1 MLHFALQQLSLT
13 TYFTKY
19 GKTPSPKGY
28 KAMDSVARTGHPSSQ
43 QGLLAQPT
51 VSTVVFHWDWA
62 DKGISFQ
69 VEKHKLYLYAD
80 NFLFVGFSSTGWISG
95 LSLQCSPTTWNI
107 FTIVWVGV
115 VLPEAGEMPQSSCCG
130 RQRWK
135 DRASPPYSAFSVRSY
150 HRPEHLLSICCHLHD
165 RFLCHWPIISPSSV
179 SCILMTN
186 FKRQIP
192 EV

>member
-1 MLHFALQQLSLT
+1 MGKLLPQRAIKPWTQLPGQAT
-13 TYFTKY
+13 
-19 GKTPSPKGY
+19 
-28 KAMDSVARTGHPSSQ
+28 HSSQ

-51 VSTVVFHWDWA
+51 VSIVVFNWDWA

-80 NFLFVGFSSTGWISG
+80 NFLFVGFSSTSWISG

-115 VLPEAGEMPQSSCCG
+115 VLPEAGEMPQCSCCG

-135 DRASPPYSAFSVRSY
+135 DRASPPYFAFSVRSY
-150 HRPEHLLSICCHLHD
+150 HRPEHLLSICYHVHY
-165 RFLCHWPIISPSSV
+165 RYLCHRPIICPLSGQSI
-179 SCILMTN
+179 CILMTN
-186 FKRQIP
+186 FERQIP